1 VEAGGSKV
9 PGGWKQYISTS
20 ILHSINRLEVV
31 KYTWKVGNE
40 LDWILGVNGGRRDGW
55 SGRKWKEAAERG
67 GFLHLFRWV
76 DSGCLLIK
84 LATLFSESPS
94 FYRKDFDNSWGKFEK
109 KEGKEAGG
117 TTQRL
122 IFRLPGSVLKA
133 LGKYLKSSLCLETFI
148 Q

>member
-1 VEAGGSKV
+1 
-9 PGGWKQYISTS
+9 
-20 ILHSINRLEVV
+20 
-31 KYTWKVGNE
+31 
-40 LDWILGVNGGRRDGW
+40 
-55 SGRKWKEAAERG
+55 
-67 GFLHLFRWV
+67 V

-84 LATLFSESPS
+84 LATLFSEFPS